1 MASSDVDS
9 CCGLPDC
16 GVRRSEDSCRHSDSR
31 TAAPTPSIEETDQ
44 PCSCCSGGD
53 SLEIDD
59 KPAVQSR
66 VDCATN
72 AVGSKQQVF
81 IREVR

>member
-16 GVRRSEDSCRHSDSR
+16 DSQE
-31 TAAPTPSIEETDQ
+31 ADQ
-44 PCSCCSGGD
+44 PCSCCSSGN

-59 KPAVQSR
+59 TPAVQSR
-66 VDCATN
+66 VDCAAN
-72 AVGSKQQVF
+72 AAESKQQVF

>member
-16 GVRRSEDSCRHSDSR
+16 GVRRSEDSCRNSDSR
-31 TAAPTPSIEETDQ
+31 AAAPTPSIEAADQ

-59 KPAVQSR
+59 TPAVQSR
-66 VDCATN
+66 VDCAAN
-72 AVGSKQQVF
+72 AAESKQQVF
-81 IREVR
+81 IRKVR

>member
-31 TAAPTPSIEETDQ
+31 AAAPTPSIEETDQ

-59 KPAVQSR
+59 SRQSKAESIALQTR
-66 VDCATN
+66 SSRSN
-72 AVGSKQQVF
+72 KFSF
-81 IREVR
+81 VRFD